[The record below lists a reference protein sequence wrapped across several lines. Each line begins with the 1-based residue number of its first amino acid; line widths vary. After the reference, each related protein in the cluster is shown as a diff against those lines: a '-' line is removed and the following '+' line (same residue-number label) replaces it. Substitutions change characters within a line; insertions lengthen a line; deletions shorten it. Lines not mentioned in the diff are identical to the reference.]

1 MRELQFT
8 PIYHGMTRGE
18 LETEIRNAKAQNYI
32 DECNQKRIVL
42 DWQSESSFNFVLAG
56 AFLFLL
62 ATVLI

>member
-1 MRELQFT
+1 MKELKFT

-32 DECNQKRIVL
+32 DEFNQKRVVI
-42 DWQSESSFNFVLAG
+42 DWDSDSSFNWALAG